1 MSTSNSKRPA
11 EDPMEGT
18 SKCHRPIASDVESD
32 SDVEPATVYN
42 KTKIN
47 DVFLADKITPLDQIK
62 QDVADWEDPI
72 IIVVARHARDDLLTF
87 LKEFRQKNWYS
98 QNQKNN
104 SSDTEKTEDF
114 DLTKAKLV
122 ENDYNKTVDSLNEIL
137 GQFRES
143 DLKSNLENP
152 EELSKFRKIR
162 KDLTDFYIFGAKTAN
177 LTRKVNNGT

>member
-1 MSTSNSKRPA
+1 
-11 EDPMEGT
+11 MEGT

-87 LKEFRQKNWYS
+87 LKEFRQKTGIA
-98 QNQKNN
+98 KTRKMTVPILKRLKILLKRN
-104 SSDTEKTEDF
+104 SSKTIT
-114 DLTKAKLV
+114 TKL
-122 ENDYNKTVDSLNEIL
+122 
-137 GQFRES
+137 
-143 DLKSNLENP
+143 
-152 EELSKFRKIR
+152 
-162 KDLTDFYIFGAKTAN
+162 
-177 LTRKVNNGT
+177 